1 MHCGPDYLRSILL
14 APGWLGKNI
23 CYFVLSLFPVVGL
36 DGVPTLPVSQ
46 LKQQNLQSPRWR
58 KELRY
63 QQGNPIQLRILFNFH
78 MQPFNAEKVGKY
90 WQDLGVGWEEECLLL
105 WSILLGM
112 WCWCLRTPTL
122 IWSILLPIID
132 PIYVTFVNLVTIF
145 SFKSCYI

>member
-14 APGWLGKNI
+14 GPGWLGKNI

-58 KELRY
+58 KELHY

-78 MQPFNAEKVGKY
+78 MQLFNTEKVRKY
-90 WQDLGVGWEEECLLL
+90 WQDLGVGREEE
-105 WSILLGM
+105 
-112 WCWCLRTPTL
+112 
-122 IWSILLPIID
+122 
-132 PIYVTFVNLVTIF
+132 YLVL
-145 SFKSCYI
+145 